1 MLAAS
6 RVLPF
11 AEGEIIQGHNTI
23 PEAMC
28 FIAEGTAG
36 MYAVTPDG
44 AQVPIGDIGPG
55 DFIGGSAL
63 TKQKMSVG
71 VRATSDSVLIAVSND
86 AMSSIVQQSPRLARQ
101 IGDAVEIR
109 RQAARE
115 AIAQAVQHGAA

>member
-1 MLAAS
+1 
-6 RVLPF
+6 
-11 AEGEIIQGHNTI
+11 
-23 PEAMC
+23 
-28 FIAEGTAG
+28 
-36 MYAVTPDG
+36 
-44 AQVPIGDIGPG
+44 
-55 DFIGGSAL
+55 
-63 TKQKMSVG
+63 MSVG